1 MEKKK
6 KEKKNI
12 VFLIAAFV
20 FAVAFLVSA
29 IMLIRELRQSEKEAD
44 TFHELSA
51 LKAPRDES
59 RSRPTARP
67 AATKKPTQTN
77 IVIGEN
83 GEEGIDPPAK
93 EPLAKGTGDGSAA
106 EEQAEPTR
114 LERYLPIY
122 ERNHDFF
129 AWITIPDTNVDY
141 PVMYSPDRPLQ
152 YLGHDFDGN
161 FSYSGVPFV
170 DSDCD
175 PNGSYYLVYGHQMRN
190 GAMFGGLKKYEDKS
204 YWETHST
211 LYFDTLYEERT
222 YEVIVAMRT
231 RVLDREEKGFRYYN
245 YTSLD
250 TEEQFNDYMKHVK
263 AMALYDT
270 GIDASFGDELL
281 VLSTCDSYTS
291 GGRFVVIAK
300 RVA

>member
-1 MEKKK
+1 
-6 KEKKNI
+6 
-12 VFLIAAFV
+12 
-20 FAVAFLVSA
+20 
-29 IMLIRELRQSEKEAD
+29 
-44 TFHELSA
+44 
-51 LKAPRDES
+51 
-59 RSRPTARP
+59 
-67 AATKKPTQTN
+67 
-77 IVIGEN
+77 
-83 GEEGIDPPAK
+83 
-93 EPLAKGTGDGSAA
+93 
-106 EEQAEPTR
+106 
-114 LERYLPIY
+114 
-122 ERNHDFF
+122 
-129 AWITIPDTNVDY
+129 
-141 PVMYSPDRPLQ
+141 
-152 YLGHDFDGN
+152 
-161 FSYSGVPFV
+161 
-170 DSDCD
+170 
-175 PNGSYYLVYGHQMRN
+175 
-190 GAMFGGLKKYEDKS
+190 MFGGLNKYEDKS